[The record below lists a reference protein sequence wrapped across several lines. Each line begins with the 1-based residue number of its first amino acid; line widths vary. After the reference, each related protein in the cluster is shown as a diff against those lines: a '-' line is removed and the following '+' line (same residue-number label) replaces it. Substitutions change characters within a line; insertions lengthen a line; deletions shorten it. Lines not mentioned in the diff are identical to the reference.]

1 MKQCLPAFSLALA
14 AGWALCSCD
23 SKPDPKDGRLPVA
36 ATTTMIADMVE
47 NIGAG
52 HVRVMPLMEAG
63 VDPHSTKPSKVAERS
78 LGQAKVTFGN
88 GLLLESGMNAMLDRH
103 RQKGGLVLELA
114 SAINEANRKKLG
126 DGRYDP
132 HIWGDPRLW
141 ALCVSV
147 VVKGLCEADPANA
160 ADYTRRGVE
169 VKTQYMT
176 LFEWGQQRVG
186 QIPPDARAL
195 VTSHDGFHYFAD
207 AFGFKVATEA
217 EAAQFIKAN
226 GVKALFAESTVP
238 HGAMKRI
245 SSESGIK
252 IGGEL
257 FCDSLGKRGEL
268 KDIGGEKVDQGT
280 YAGMLKSNVHTIVE
294 ALK

>member
-1 MKQCLPAFSLALA
+1 
-14 AGWALCSCD
+14 
-23 SKPDPKDGRLPVA
+23 
-36 ATTTMIADMVE
+36 
-47 NIGAG
+47 
-52 HVRVMPLMEAG
+52 
-63 VDPHSTKPSKVAERS
+63 
-78 LGQAKVTFGN
+78 VTFSN
-88 GLLLESGMNAMLDRH
+88 GLLLENGMSALLDRH
-103 RQKGGLVLELA
+103 KQKGGIVLELA
-114 SAINEANRKKLG
+114 SAINEANRRKLG

-160 ADYTRRGVE
+160 ADYTRRGME

-176 LFEWGQQRVG
+176 LFEWCQQRIG

-195 VTSHDGFHYFAD
+195 VTSHDGFNYFAD
-207 AFGFKVATEA
+207 AFGFKVAVEPG
-217 EAAQFIKAN
+217 AADFVKTT
-226 GVKALFAESTVP
+226 GVKAVFTESTNP
-238 HGAMKRI
+238 RGAMERI
-245 SSESGIK
+245 SNQSGIK

-257 FCDSLGKRGEL
+257 FSDSLGKRGEL

>member
-1 MKQCLPAFSLALA
+1 
-14 AGWALCSCD
+14 
-23 SKPDPKDGRLPVA
+23 VA
-36 ATTTMIADMVE
+36 ATTSLIADMVE
-47 NIGAG
+47 SVGAG

-63 VDPHSTKPSKVAERS
+63 VDPHATRPSKVAERNLS
-78 LGQAKVTFGN
+78 QAKVTFSN
-88 GLLLESGMNAMLDRH
+88 GLLLESGMSALLDRH
-103 RQKGGLVLELA
+103 KQKGGVVLELA

-160 ADYTRRGVE
+160 ADYTRRGME
-169 VKTQYMT
+169 VKTQYLA
-176 LFEWGQQRVG
+176 LFDWCQQRTG
-186 QIPPDARAL
+186 QIPPEARAL
-195 VTSHDGFHYFAD
+195 VTSHDRFNYFAD

-217 EAAQFIKAN
+217 EAVQFIKAN
-226 GVKALFAESTVP
+226 GVKALFTESTIP
-238 HGAMKRI
+238 PGAMERI
-245 SSESGIK
+245 SNESGVK
-252 IGGEL
+252 IGGQL
-257 FCDSLGKRGEL
+257 FSDSPGKRGEL